1 MRLAHIEN
9 GIVINV
15 IVSDVALDGFIES
28 DTANIGDAHNGTAF
42 VPPAIIPVVSTT
54 PNPSGFIQAIKNGL
68 GGIVAANSVAV
79 AYPLFF
85 AAVQEQH
92 WPDVQALL
100 VDAKTKNLLTTQQY
114 ADIKTAAATF
124 NIPVTL

>member
-9 GIVINV
+9 GIVVNV
-15 IVSDVALDGFIES
+15 IVSDIAIDGFIES
-28 DTANIGDAHNGTAF
+28 DTANIGDAHDGAVF
-42 VPPAIIPVVSTT
+42 ISPVIIPAVSTT

-92 WPDVQALL
+92 WPDVQAL
-100 VDAKTKNLLTTQQY
+100 
-114 ADIKTAAATF
+114 
-124 NIPVTL
+124 

>member
-9 GIVINV
+9 GIVVNV
-15 IVSDVALDGFIES
+15 IVSDIAIDGFVES
-28 DTANIGDAHNGTAF
+28 DTANIGDEHDGTVF
-42 VPPAIIPVVSTT
+42 ILPVIIPSISTL
-54 PNPSGFIQAIKNGL
+54 PDPSGFIQAIKNGL

-92 WPDVQALL
+92 WPDTQALL
-100 VDAKTKNLLTTQQY
+100 IDAKTKNLLTDQQY
-114 ADIKTAAATF
+114 LDIKTAAATF